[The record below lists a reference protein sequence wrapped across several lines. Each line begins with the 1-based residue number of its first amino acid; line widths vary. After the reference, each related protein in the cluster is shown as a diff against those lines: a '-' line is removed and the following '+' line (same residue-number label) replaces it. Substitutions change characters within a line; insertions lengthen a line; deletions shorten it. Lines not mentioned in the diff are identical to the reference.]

1 MIALDKEKI
10 INSLRSLPE
19 KTTIEEAMECLY
31 LLAKIEKGI
40 TQATEGQCISHE
52 EAKKKMKKW
61 LK

>member
-1 MIALDKEKI
+1 MIVLNKKKI
-10 INSLRSLPE
+10 INSLCNLPE
-19 KTTIEEAMECLY
+19 KTTIEEAMERLF

-40 TQATEGQCISHE
+40 SQADAGQCITHE